1 MMLYTAGL
9 IGIEALAQ
17 YLVGVVDNDKC
28 VRGYLLHPFFQVD
41 DLILGKSAQDH
52 LMGLMGKATLAVQ
65 EAAQRANEIAFQS
78 PQGMTGGEL
87 RVAAR
92 ANSFRSLISICDSC
106 GS

>member
-52 LMGLMGKATLAVQ
+52 LMGLMGKAALAVQ
-65 EAAQRANEIAFQS
+65 
-78 PQGMTGGEL
+78 
-87 RVAAR
+87 
-92 ANSFRSLISICDSC
+92 
-106 GS
+106 